1 MIFTAPVPEELRS
14 SLLASA
20 TYDASQ
26 SILQLQFRDGAIYRY
41 FQVSPRCYQELL
53 RADSHGTYFNQYI
66 RGRCPYLK
74 LHRPH

>member
-1 MIFTAPVPEELRS
+1 MTSTVPAPQELRS
-14 SLLASA
+14 SLLANA

-53 RADSHGTYFNQYI
+53 NADSHGTYFNQYI
-66 RGRCPYLK
+66 RGRYPYLK
-74 LHRPH
+74 IDPPR